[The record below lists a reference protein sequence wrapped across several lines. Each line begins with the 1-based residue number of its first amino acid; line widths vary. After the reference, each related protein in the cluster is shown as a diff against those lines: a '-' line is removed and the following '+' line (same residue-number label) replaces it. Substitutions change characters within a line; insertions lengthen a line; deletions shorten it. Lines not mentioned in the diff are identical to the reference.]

1 MTAVELTVF
10 AVTAFFGGVV
20 TGLAGF
26 AMGLVVSGVWLHI
39 LTPVE
44 TAVLIASYGAITQTY
59 GIYKFRHAINWRP
72 VAPFI
77 IGGVVGVPAGTALL
91 SYLNPDYLRVGVGVL
106 LIAYSI
112 YALARP
118 HLKPMQAG
126 FATETVVGF
135 FNGVLGGLTGLSG
148 PIITMWCNLRGWP
161 KDKQRAIFQPVIFS
175 AFCLTMVSFGVA
187 GKITADLV
195 RIYLYGAAP
204 LAAGVWLGLR
214 LYGHL
219 DEARFRQVILV
230 LLLFSGLALIVPIH

>member
-10 AVTAFFGGVV
+10 MVTAFFGGIV

-39 LTPVE
+39 LTPAE

-59 GIYKFRHAINWRP
+59 GIYKFRHALHWRP

-91 SYLNPDYLRVGVGVL
+91 AYLNPDYLRVGVGVL
-106 LIAYSI
+106 LIAYST

-118 HLKPMQAG
+118 HLKPIQAG

-148 PIITMWCNLRGWP
+148 PIITMWCNIRGWP
-161 KDKQRAIFQPVIFS
+161 KDRQRAIFQPVIFA
-175 AFCLTMVSFGVA
+175 AFCLTMVSFAVA
-187 GKITADLV
+187 GKITSDLV
-195 RIYLYGAAP
+195 RIYLYGAVP

-219 DEARFRQVILV
+219 DEARFRQIILV